1 MPVEVILPKVD
12 MDMTHGTLATW
23 HVAEGDY
30 VEKGAPLFD
39 IETDKAAME
48 VEAPASGRLS
58 AVTAQPGDRIP
69 VGSVVA
75 FLLAEGESAPVGEV
89 VAATTD
95 PATAISKAVEVILPK
110 VDMDMTE
117 GQIAVWHVAE
127 GAHVEKG
134 APLFDIET
142 DKAAMEVDAPASG
155 VLQQVTAAPGDRV
168 PVGQV
173 IAYICPPGVFLS
185 RPPQGASKPAAFAAS
200 LSNSPTSGARSS
212 VSLPA
217 SPLAPIVA
225 DATMDGLRA
234 TPAARAEARR
244 SAIALSDV
252 AGTGPLG
259 RIQIADV
266 RRHRSGRS
274 EAGPLYTPGWIA
286 ERGPLHVSRR
296 SGDGA
301 PIVLIHGFAADSPSW
316 TPFERELRLPNPLIR
331 IDLPGHGRSPK
342 LNIASFAELAKLVGK
357 TVDSQAESSPVHLI
371 GHSLGGAIALAIADI
386 RPKMVSTLSL
396 LAPGGL
402 GPEIDA
408 AALRG
413 IARASRVESLAPW
426 LRRLTAFPEGV
437 SDDYARAAMKQRMDA
452 RMRLYQA
459 DLCDVLFPDGVQ
471 SFDLRPAVGRLTT
484 PTVMVWGKRDHIL
497 PLRQVLAVDGDFAIH
512 LLNDTGHAPQIECPE
527 RLARIVRR
535 HIVAATVSV

>member
-30 VEKGAPLFD
+30 VEKGEPLFD

-75 FLLAEGESAPVGEV
+75 FLLAEGENAPVGEV
-89 VAATTD
+89 VAA
-95 PATAISKAVEVILPK
+95 PAAQVTAFTAAVEVILPK

-142 DKAAMEVDAPASG
+142 DKAAMEVEAPATG
-155 VLQQVTAAPGDRV
+155 VLQHVSAAPGDRV

-173 IAYICPPGVFLS
+173 IAYICPPGVQID
-185 RPPQGASKPAAFAAS
+185 RPLATKPASAAPS
-200 LSNSPTSGARSS
+200 KTSESSTGAPPSS
-212 VSLPA
+212 QAKPRA
-217 SPLAPIVA
+217 SSA
-225 DATMDGLRA
+225 DATNISAGGLRA
-234 TPAARAEARR
+234 TPAARTEARK
-244 SAIALSDV
+244 AGLLLSDIS
-252 AGTGPLG
+252 GTGPLG
-259 RIQIADV
+259 RIQAGDV
-266 RRHRSGRS
+266 RRHLESKVEFLPMQTSRWS
-274 EAGPLYTPGWIA
+274 A
-286 ERGPLHVSRR
+286 EGGPLHVSRR
-296 SGDGA
+296 NGEGA

-331 IDLPGHGRSPK
+331 IDLPGHGKSPRLK
-342 LNIASFAELAKLVGK
+342 IGNFAELAKLVGR
-357 TVDSQAESSPVHLI
+357 TLDAEAGTEPIHLV
-371 GHSLGGAIALAIADI
+371 GHSLGGAIAIAIADI
-386 RPKMVSTLSL
+386 RSRMVGSLSL
-396 LAPGGL
+396 IAPGGL
-402 GPEIDA
+402 GPEIDGQ
-408 AALRG
+408 ALSG

-426 LRRLTAFPEGV
+426 LRRLTADPDGV
-437 SDDYARAAMKQRMDA
+437 SDDYAKAAMRQRTDQQL
-452 RMRLYQA
+452 RHYQT

-471 SFDLRPAVGRLTT
+471 SFDLRPALGRLSIPTT
-484 PTVMVWGKRDHIL
+484 VVWGKRDHIL
-497 PLRQVLAVDGDFAIH
+497 PSRHALAVDGDFGIH
-512 LLNDTGHAPQIECPE
+512 LLNNTGHTPQIECPE
-527 RLARIVRR
+527 RLAKIIRR
-535 HIVAATVSV
+535 HIVSAMVSV